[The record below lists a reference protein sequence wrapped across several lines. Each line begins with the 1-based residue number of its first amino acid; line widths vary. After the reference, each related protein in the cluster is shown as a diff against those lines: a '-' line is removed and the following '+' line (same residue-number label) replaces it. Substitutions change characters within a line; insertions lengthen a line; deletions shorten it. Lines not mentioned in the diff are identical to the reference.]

1 MHSLNST
8 SGASLSFSPLLWRRF
23 ILQLVEARMEAR
35 NQRANEFYRPT
46 GHSVVPETRPSNR
59 SSLLFPSCA
68 VAWRSNPICPIPLG
82 FILYLNNT
90 KGESLPLRANGAT
103 FALIIYAS
111 WEICQTLFLLLFSSS
126 SSSSSSFLGFWL
138 TALWQGH
145 GQPGSVARFF
155 RTMIQ
160 GERERNGMV

>member
-8 SGASLSFSPLLWRRF
+8 SGASLSTFMASLHPAISRSKDGSKEPTSERVLPPHRPQCGTRDPTLEQILPSFPLLCGGMAVQSNLSYPIRF
-23 ILQLVEARMEAR
+23 HPTLKQYKREA
-35 NQRANEFYRPT
+35 
-46 GHSVVPETRPSNR
+46 
-59 SSLLFPSCA
+59 
-68 VAWRSNPICPIPLG
+68 
-82 FILYLNNT
+82 
-90 KGESLPLRANGAT
+90 LPLRANGAT

-111 WEICQTLFLLLFSSS
+111 WEICQTQFLLLFSSS
-126 SSSSSSFLGFWL
+126 SSCSSSFLGFWL